1 MTLQSAPPQ
10 LAMKPEYSPREFG
23 GRLNPPR
30 SGQWVLVR
38 IWNREIEATKTGSGW
53 RLSHQELRRFSGQDL
68 TIPGHEEVESQRD
81 DKLRELRVCIAAIDV
96 KLARVHQLVAELDR
110 G

>member
-1 MTLQSAPPQ
+1 MTTKHQ

-23 GRLNPPR
+23 ERLAPAR

-38 IWNREIEATKTGSGW
+38 IWNRELDARKTGSGW

-68 TIPGHEEVESQRD
+68 SMPGHEGVSSERD
-81 DKLRELRVCIAAIDV
+81 DRLRELRVCIADIDV
-96 KLARVHQLVAELDR
+96 KLARVHQLVAELEN
-110 G
+110 